1 MSGIGFGNS
10 QALNRV
16 PIMGGYDA
24 MASAYFAAVPNA
36 FTSARKTIIN
46 TLIAGLR
53 ADGNLTKLD
62 RLWLLANSTTGNA
75 VIDIIGLNAAT
86 LVNAPA
92 FVEDQGYTG
101 DGATSYINSNY
112 IPASNGVQY
121 TLNSA
126 SYGIYVRT
134 NTATTAAEIGANNG
148 TNYNYMYTRTANAS
162 FHITNCDS
170 VGEMSF
176 ANTDSR
182 GFFTSVRTTST
193 AQAGFKNGVSEVS
206 NTQVSTGLTDKDF
219 YILTRNN
226 NGVIAN
232 PSDKQVS
239 IAFMG
244 AGSINQATLYSRIQ
258 TYMTSIGAQV

>member
-101 DGATSYINSNY
+101 DGATSYINSNFSPNPDATNFTQNSSSFGVY
-112 IPASNGVQY
+112 VNTDDGTSPGIAMGVAQGGTSYNTVWPKEGGIFYGTSTDSGAIEVSVATANCLSLSVAQRVDASNVDIYKAGVLVASGARTSGLVTTIPFFILAHNSGVASSFFGERVALAFLGSNTINQSTLY
-121 TLNSA
+121 TRIQA
-126 SYGIYVRT
+126 YM
-134 NTATTAAEIGANNG
+134 TAIGA
-148 TNYNYMYTRTANAS
+148 
-162 FHITNCDS
+162 
-170 VGEMSF
+170 
-176 ANTDSR
+176 
-182 GFFTSVRTTST
+182 
-193 AQAGFKNGVSEVS
+193 
-206 NTQVSTGLTDKDF
+206 
-219 YILTRNN
+219 
-226 NGVIAN
+226 
-232 PSDKQVS
+232 
-239 IAFMG
+239 
-244 AGSINQATLYSRIQ
+244 
-258 TYMTSIGAQV
+258 